1 MTELVVFFVVVAGVF
16 GLLIGSFLN
25 VVAYRMPAKISLM
38 RESRCPHCDIA
49 IKPWHNVPVV
59 SWIALRGRCAN
70 CKASISP
77 RYPIVEAVTGLAFAL
92 ATWWGLAVY
101 DGLLGATLPEYL
113 ALPTVDGTVQPA
125 DVWGLGLVIVAYLYL
140 AAVSILLTLIDL
152 DTHRL
157 PNAIVLPSYVVA
169 GVLLALASLLTGD
182 WMPLMRGAVGM
193 ATLYVFY
200 FLLRLVRPDGMGGGD
215 VKLAGVLGLYLG
227 FIGWGALAVGAFA
240 AFVFGGLYGVALI
253 VLRRAG
259 RKSAIPFGPW
269 MILGAWVGL
278 VTGESIARWY
288 VGMFAQ

>member
-25 VVAYRMPAKISLM
+25 VAAYRVPAKISLM
-38 RESRCPHCDIA
+38 RESRCPHCDVA

-92 ATWWGLAVY
+92 VTWWGLAVY

-157 PNAIVLPSYVVA
+157 PNAVVLPSYVVA

-200 FLLRLVRPDGMGGGD
+200 FVLRLVRPDGMGGGD

>member
-25 VVAYRMPAKISLM
+25 VVAYRVPAKISLM

-92 ATWWGLAVY
+92 VTWWGLAVY

-157 PNAIVLPSYVVA
+157 PNAVVLPSYVVA

-200 FLLRLVRPDGMGGGD
+200 FVLRLVRPDGMGGGD

>member
-25 VVAYRMPAKISLM
+25 VVAYRVPAKISLM
-38 RESRCPHCDIA
+38 RESRCPHCDVA

-92 ATWWGLAVY
+92 VTWWGLAVY

-182 WMPLMRGAVGM
+182 WMPLLRGAVGM
-193 ATLYVFY
+193 VILYVFY
-200 FLLRLVRPDGMGGGD
+200 FVLRLVRPDGMGGGD